1 MEARR
6 TIRVTG
12 QGALKLH
19 PDLTRLSLTLQGSD
33 MDYGTVLQRSAE
45 ETEALRD
52 VLASLGFAREA
63 LKTLQFNVDTLY
75 EGYQDEKG
83 IYRNRFTGYQFQ
95 HTLKLEF
102 PSDNAL
108 LGRTLYALAHSAVK
122 PEFRIGYTLSDPEG
136 AKNALLDK
144 AVRDAR
150 AKAEVLA
157 AAAGE
162 TLGALLRIDY
172 SWSEA
177 DIEVRP
183 MRKLALA
190 DAAMPEA
197 AGNSYDMSIEPEDL
211 ALRDS
216 VTVLWALE

>member
-12 QGALKLH
+12 RGALKLH

-83 IYRNRFTGYQFQ
+83 IYRQKFAGYDCFHALRVEFDMDSARLSAVVCALAGSSAAPEFHIRFTVKD
-95 HTLKLEF
+95 TEAVLDRVLK
-102 PSDNAL
+102 DAA
-108 LGRTLYALAHSAVK
+108 TQ
-122 PEFRIGYTLSDPEG
+122 
-136 AKNALLDK
+136 AKK
-144 AVRDAR
+144 
-150 AKAEVLA
+150 KAEVLCA
-157 AAAGE
+157 ASGVK
-162 TLGALLRIDY
+162 LGALVSIDY
-172 SWSEA
+172 GAFAGELYSRTECA
-177 DIEVRP
+177 P
-183 MRKLALA
+183 MLRMAK
-190 DAAMPEA
+190 
-197 AGNSYDMSIEPEDL
+197 AGNGMADMDIVPEDV
-211 ALRDS
+211 RTEET
-216 VTVLWALE
+216 VTFTWEIG

>member
-1 MEARR
+1 M
-6 TIRVTG
+6 
-12 QGALKLH
+12 
-19 PDLTRLSLTLQGSD
+19 
-33 MDYGTVLQRSAE
+33 
-45 ETEALRD
+45 
-52 VLASLGFAREA
+52 ASS
-63 LKTLQFNVDTLY
+63 
-75 EGYQDEKG
+75 
-83 IYRNRFTGYQFQ
+83 
-95 HTLKLEF
+95 
-102 PSDNAL
+102 P
-108 LGRTLYALAHSAVK
+108 
-122 PEFRIGYTLSDPEG
+122 
-136 AKNALLDK
+136 
-144 AVRDAR
+144 VRDAR